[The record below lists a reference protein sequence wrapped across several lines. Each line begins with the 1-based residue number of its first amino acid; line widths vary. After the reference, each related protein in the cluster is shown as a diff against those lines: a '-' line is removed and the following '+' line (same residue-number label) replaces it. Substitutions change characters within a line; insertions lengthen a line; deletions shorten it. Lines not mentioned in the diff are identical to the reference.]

1 LSSKNK
7 QILSE
12 DFINRII
19 ECAAGSLNEAA
30 LTDLFSLIEEEVA
43 KHFFT
48 HSSESNLLRVIS
60 GTFDRVSF
68 LSDCIKYPYYIELL
82 ISLTSNS
89 NYLTDI
95 LVRNPEYFYWI
106 ANPIT
111 LGKSLKEE
119 EYSQLV
125 FSATDVFRSFEAK
138 VNSLRR
144 LKRKEILRIGAKD
157 IFLKTSFEEV
167 TYELSYLAKAI
178 AGGLFSIC
186 YKEILNKYKLELSEN
201 RYCLVS
207 LGKLGGD
214 ELNYSSDIDLMLFYD
229 SNELL
234 PGNKEFQEILIEAI
248 LLFIKSASGITGE
261 GYIYRVDFRLR
272 PDGKNS
278 PLCKSLPDY
287 LTYYEIRG
295 EDWERQMLIKCN
307 FAGGSKQLFFEFRK
321 YLTPFIFPQSFKVS
335 PLEQIKK
342 LKLNIEKNLSDKD
355 NIKLAPGGIRD
366 IEFAAQALQLLNGGK
381 IESLRKGNTLNA
393 VEELRK
399 SKLLSNNEAELLR
412 DAYIFYR
419 KAEHYLQL
427 MNDTQTHTI
436 PSKGEIP
443 DKLSLYLGYEDKKQ
457 FREKINRYLRE
468 VRKIYNSITGSDKIE
483 ISESDLLN
491 IHFSNPQT
499 AGKDLTYL
507 REGKGLLDQK
517 EFDNRSI
524 ESFDKIYESLNNYL
538 KDSLNPDPVLKNF
551 VRIIKQEKFPS
562 IWYEEFRDKNFFR
575 AFLIICEFSQF
586 AVDTFAENKKLKESF
601 LAKRVFQKI
610 SSPELIQYDEF
621 IIILSV
627 QFTLGIINPKK
638 VPGLLSSYFK
648 SRILHLSVLLDKYDF
663 LNGRYFIGLLGSAG
677 SDEMTFASDID
688 LIFVTDNP
696 ENYYKGQN
704 IFLEYLNLLRVE
716 FNPVKV
722 DCRLRPEGQ
731 SGMLVWDIDAYINY
745 INSRARTW
753 ELQAF
758 TKMDFAAGN
767 KNLFNQIIKAIV
779 RRLKSENQKK
789 LKSDFLEMRKKMLP
803 PAEGFKDMINLKKT
817 RGGIIDIEF
826 VLQYLIVCNPI
837 FFRKFRGTSIKRI
850 IKGMSNYI
858 PDLKESLEA
867 LLTNFEFIKTLIL
880 HNQNIFNQ
888 SGYFVTNDEMKFSI
902 LADRLNLGSARNL
915 EKKLN
920 KSLKENYS
928 VFRKIFGIQS

>member
-1 LSSKNK
+1 M
-7 QILSE
+7 SE

-19 ECAAGSLNEAA
+19 EYAAGSLNEAA
-30 LTDLFSLIEEEVA
+30 LTDLFSLIEAEA
-43 KHFFT
+43 GKHFFT

-68 LSDCIKYPYYIELL
+68 LSDCIKYPHYIELL
-82 ISLTSNS
+82 IALTSNS

-106 ANPIT
+106 ANPVT
-111 LGKSLKEE
+111 LEKAIKEE

-125 FSATDVFRSFEAK
+125 YSATDVFRSFEAK
-138 VNSLRR
+138 LNALRR

-157 IFLKTSFEEV
+157 IFLKTSFKEV
-167 TYELSYLAKAI
+167 TCELSYLAKVI
-178 AGGLFSIC
+178 AAGLFSIC
-186 YKEILNKYKLELSEN
+186 YKEILNKYKLDLSEN

-214 ELNYSSDIDLMLFYD
+214 ELNYSSDIDLILFYD

-234 PGNKEFQEILIEAI
+234 PGNKEFQEILIETI
-248 LLFIKSASGITGE
+248 LLFIKSASGIMGK

-278 PLCKSLPDY
+278 PLCKSLADY

-307 FAGGSKQLFFEFRK
+307 FTGGSKQLFFEFRK
-321 YLTPFIFPQSFKVS
+321 YLTPFIFPQSFKIS
-335 PLEQIKK
+335 PIEQLKK
-342 LKLNIEKNLSDKD
+342 LKLNIEKNLSSKD

-366 IEFAAQALQLLNGGK
+366 IEFASQALQLLNGGK
-381 IESLRKGNTLNA
+381 IESLRTGNTLNA
-393 VEELRK
+393 IEELQK
-399 SKLLSNNEAELLR
+399 SKLLSDKEAELLR

-457 FREKINRYLRE
+457 FREKINRYLRD
-468 VRKIYNSITGSDKIE
+468 VRKIYNSIAGSDKIE
-483 ISESDLLN
+483 ISESHLLN

-524 ESFDKIYESLNNYL
+524 ESFDKIYESLINYL
-538 KDSLNPDPVLKNF
+538 KNSLNPDLVLKNF

-586 AVDTFAENKKLKESF
+586 AIDTFAENKKLKESF
-601 LAKRVFQKI
+601 LTKRIFQKI
-610 SSPELIQYDEF
+610 SSPELVQFDEF
-621 IIILSV
+621 IFILSV
-627 QFTLGIINPKK
+627 QFALGIINPKR
-638 VPGLLSSYFK
+638 VPGFLSSYFK
-648 SRILHLSVLLDKYDF
+648 SRILNISASLDKYDF
-663 LNGRYFIGLLGSAG
+663 LKGHYFIGLMGSAG
-677 SDEMTFASDID
+677 SNEMTFASDMD
-688 LIFVTDNP
+688 LIFITQNP
-696 ENYYKGQN
+696 ANYYKGQK
-704 IFLEYLNLLRVE
+704 IFTEFLNFLRAE
-716 FNPVKV
+716 FKPVKV

-731 SGMLVWDIDAYINY
+731 SGMLVWDINAYINY

-779 RRLKSENQKK
+779 KRLKSENQKK
-789 LKSDFLEMRKKMLP
+789 LKSDFLEMRKKMP
-803 PAEGFKDMINLKKT
+803 AAAEGVKGVINLKKA

-826 VLQYLIVCNPI
+826 ILQYLIVCNPK
-837 FFRKFRGTSIKRI
+837 FFRKFRGTSVKRTI
-850 IKGMSNYI
+850 NGMINYF
-858 PDLKESLEA
+858 PELEEPLGL
-867 LLTNFEFIKTLIL
+867 LLTNYEFIKALIL
-880 HNQNIFNQ
+880 YNQNIFNQ
-888 SGYFVTNDEMKFSI
+888 SGYLVANDEMKFTI
-902 LADRLNLGSARNL
+902 LANRLNSGSARNL
-915 EKKLN
+915 EKQLN

-928 VFRKIFGIQS
+928 IFRKIFGTQQ